1 MKYDALNRARLRGDV
16 DLNRLVPLQ
25 WTKQEKEDACLKKE
39 RRLQETMIEIKR
51 RFGKNAILRA
61 TSYQDGA
68 TARDRN
74 NQIGGHKA

>member
-1 MKYDALNRARLRGDV
+1 MKKLDIFTDYDELR
-16 DLNRLVPLQ
+16 R
-25 WTKQEKEDACLKKE
+25 KQEEEDARLKKE
-39 RRLQETMIEIKR
+39 RRLQETMIEIKK